1 MGIGKYQIVDCE
13 SRHAALFTEDVE
25 SMKANCIKG
34 LSFTA
39 LYHGQAIA
47 CAGIRPLWL
56 GVAEAWLLFGL
67 EAKNHTIFIF
77 KSTKQY
83 LADLIKKHN
92 LWRLQAYCRTDSP
105 EAINFL
111 HHTGFRVEGKAKKY
125 NPDGTDAYFMSI
137 ITEAN

>member
-1 MGIGKYQIVDCE
+1 
-13 SRHAALFTEDVE
+13 
-25 SMKANCIKG
+25 MKANCLKG

-47 CAGIRPLWL
+47 CAGIRPLWP
-56 GVAEAWLLFGL
+56 GVAEAWLLFGP
-67 EAKNHTIFIF
+67 EVKNHRIFIV
-77 KSTKQY
+77 KSIKQY
-83 LADLIKKHN
+83 LSDLIIKYN
-92 LWRLQAYCRTDSP
+92 LWRLQAYCRTDFP

-111 HHTGFRVEGKAKKY
+111 YHLGFRVEGKARRY